1 MFLSMFAGLPVSRLC
16 GHNELTIRQLGN
28 VASNLLGIKQLGDHP
43 VGP

>member
-1 MFLSMFAGLPVSRLC
+1 MFLSMLAGLAQSRLC

-28 VASNLLGIKQLGDHP
+28 MASNSLAVSQLAGQP